1 MPRGVRRADYTS
13 ELKEIDEK
21 IRRYKESIAALESRR
36 KEVLTLQKK
45 NEAEKLFS
53 FMDANGLSADDII
66 AKLSVESV
74 SA

>member
-21 IRRYKESIAALESRR
+21 IRRYKESIATLESRR
-36 KEVLTLQKK
+36 KEVLALQKK

-66 AKLSVESV
+66 AKLSVESI

>member
-13 ELKEIDEK
+13 ELHEIDEK
-21 IRRYKESIAALESRR
+21 IRRYKESIATLESRR
-36 KEVLTLQKK
+36 KEVMSLQKK

-53 FMDANGLSADDII
+53 FMDVNGLSADDII
-66 AKLSVESV
+66 AKLSTESV

>member
-13 ELKEIDEK
+13 ELHEIDEK

-36 KEVLTLQKK
+36 KEVLALQKK

-53 FMDANGLSADDII
+53 FMDTTGLTVDEII
-66 AKLSVESV
+66 AKLSVEST